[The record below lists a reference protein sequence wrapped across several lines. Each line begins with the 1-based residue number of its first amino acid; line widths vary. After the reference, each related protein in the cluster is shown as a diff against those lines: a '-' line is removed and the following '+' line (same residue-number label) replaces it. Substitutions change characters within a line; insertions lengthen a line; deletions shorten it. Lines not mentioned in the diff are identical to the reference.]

1 MKEGRNIKSSAV
13 SSFFNNCLTT
23 RLISL
28 PRWVVALSFIIC
40 HLSFSPTGAHA
51 QNTKVRFGIK
61 GGININE
68 FSFSGDDFKKDN
80 RAGFFVGPTLTF
92 GLPVIGLGA
101 EICGLYDYRTVKI
114 NGESI
119 DQKTLD
125 VPLNVHYTVGFSETA
140 CAFLAAGPQF
150 SFALDDDVFS
160 FTDNT
165 LGEVNW
171 QLNDTAL
178 SFNVGGGFIINHL
191 QIGVSYNIPISKTC
205 DFDWSDATEKVFH
218 AHSKSKG
225 WQLSAAYFF

>member
-1 MKEGRNIKSSAV
+1 MKRSLLFILCSLLFV
-13 SSFFNNCLTT
+13 S
-23 RLISL
+23 
-28 PRWVVALSFIIC
+28 V
-40 HLSFSPTGAHA
+40 GA

-125 VPLNVHYTVGFSETA
+125 VPLNVRYTVGFSETA
-140 CAFLAAGPQF
+140 CAFLAAIGRSSSPVSF
-150 SFALDDDVFS
+150 SMSRFS
-160 FTDNT
+160 SGHRICAF
-165 LGEVNW
+165 
-171 QLNDTAL
+171 
-178 SFNVGGGFIINHL
+178 
-191 QIGVSYNIPISKTC
+191 GVS
-205 DFDWSDATEKVFH
+205 
-218 AHSKSKG
+218 
-225 WQLSAAYFF
+225 QLWTTNMSH